1 MAMFRIN
8 VKKRARILTRPEFKR
23 MLKVATVTRDVERN
37 QLLLCFSHACGLRCT
52 ELASITIRDIMQP
65 SGVLKSELT
74 LRAEITKNA
83 RVRTVPMPEGLL
95 TKHIELYMA
104 YRFENSI
111 GVIPKKTEDFRGL
124 SPDLPVIFSG
134 RGSGFAM
141 ARKVR
146 VLESGIT
153 ETYSAA
159 DALEQLFRDLYH
171 KGGMIG
177 ASSHSG
183 KAQLR
188 DSAC

>member
-8 VKKRARILTRPEFKR
+8 AKKRARILTRAEFKR
-23 MLKVATVTRDVERN
+23 MLKVVTVTRDVERN

-52 ELASITIRDIMQP
+52 ELASITIRDILQP
-65 SGVLKSELT
+65 SGLLKSELT

-95 TKHIELYMA
+95 TKHIEIYLVH
-104 YRFENSI
+104 RIENNI
-111 GVIPKKTEDFRGL
+111 GVIPKKTEAFRGL

-146 VLESGIT
+146 VLESGVT
-153 ETYSAA
+153 EVYAAA
-159 DALEQLFRDLYH
+159 DALVMRT
-171 KGGMIG
+171 
-177 ASSHSG
+177 AS
-183 KAQLR
+183 
-188 DSAC
+188 

>member
-1 MAMFRIN
+1 
-8 VKKRARILTRPEFKR
+8 
-23 MLKVATVTRDVERN
+23 
-37 QLLLCFSHACGLRCT
+37 
-52 ELASITIRDIMQP
+52 MQP
-65 SGVLKSELT
+65 SGLLKSELT
-74 LRAEITKNA
+74 LRAEITKNT

-95 TKHIELYMA
+95 TKHIELYLA
-104 YRFENSI
+104 HRLQNNI
-111 GVIPKKTEDFRGL
+111 GVIPKKTDTFRGL

-146 VLESGIT
+146 LLESGIT

-183 KAQLR
+183 RRSYATRLVESGVSIEDVSKLLGHSHLDFTRIYVEPTKDAILT
-188 DSAC
+188 AFEVAL